1 VNLQSEIDF
10 LSSFAA
16 CWTRV
21 KSRLILGCQ
30 TAGDDFY
37 WSRARVAP
45 SRPILP
51 PKKCMLARH
60 LSLLLLVFAPGA
72 TLAAEPSGPAAPT
85 ITPEQE
91 KFFEDKVRPILA
103 ASCLDCHGPK
113 KAESGLRLDSRQ
125 AALDGGDSGERAIV
139 PREPDRSLLVKA
151 INHTGDIH
159 MPPTGKLPDEKIAIL
174 TDWIRQGL
182 PWPADHHGDLA
193 ALSAADR
200 APEHR
205 ATHWAYQAVTRPP
218 LAPIRNPQPSIR
230 NAVDTF
236 VLSRLE
242 VAGLSPSPAADRRTL
257 IRRATYDL
265 IGLPPTPEEVEA
277 FAADATPDAYERQID
292 RLLASPHYGERW
304 GRHWLDVARYADTKG
319 YAFAQERR
327 FPYAYTYRDY
337 VIRALNADLPYN
349 QFLTE
354 QLAADRLSIG
364 DDKSPLAALGFLT
377 TGRKFNNTQDDIDDQ
392 IDATTR
398 GLLGLTVACARC
410 HDHKYDAIPTEDYYS
425 LYGVFASSSPPG
437 ELPLIG
443 PREDSEEYR
452 KFEEELGKLRGEVDA
467 FAAEKHTEF
476 LDQTRRQSADYL
488 ARVAAGTQN
497 TLLAKLPFL
506 SLDPKDLRPRMI
518 QRWQRYLDDHAK
530 ADHPVLGPWSELVKL
545 PNENFPERAAPILAK
560 FQEKTAGCDPGQL
573 NPLVK
578 AAFAADVPATR
589 LDVAR
594 IYGKLLTDAFDQWK
608 AAGAN
613 GEALAKLPPET
624 RQLADFLL
632 GKDSPTDIDRS
643 DVRQYLNR
651 ADRNKYSE
659 LQKKVESFQATSP
672 LAPPRAMSLVDN
684 SQPTDPRVFI
694 RGNPARLG
702 KPVPRQYLL
711 IMSPSPREPFA
722 SGSGRLELAQKIA
735 NPENPLTRRVIV
747 NRLWMHHFGE
757 PLVLTPSDFGIRC
770 EPPSHPELL
779 DWLATELL
787 DSDWSLKD
795 LHRMI
800 MTSAT
805 YQQASVDRPECRAVD
820 PENRLLWRANRR
832 RLELEAVRD
841 SLLALADRLDTR
853 MYGRPVELTNRPFP
867 PRRAVYGYI
876 DRQDL
881 PNLFRVFDIASPDSS
896 TPRRPRTTVPQQAL
910 FFMNSPFVVEQA
922 QALAVRPEVAAAND
936 DAAKIAALYR
946 LVLERTPAADE
957 LAIGRQFL
965 VAAAAEAPDSM
976 KLSPLAQ
983 YAQLLL
989 LTNEVMYVD

>member
-1 VNLQSEIDF
+1 MPARLLCALVF
-10 LSSFAA
+10 SFASGIA
-16 CWTRV
+16 
-21 KSRLILGCQ
+21 
-30 TAGDDFY
+30 
-37 WSRARVAP
+37 
-45 SRPILP
+45 
-51 PKKCMLARH
+51 
-60 LSLLLLVFAPGA
+60 
-72 TLAAEPSGPAAPT
+72 LAAEPRTPAAPV

-125 AALDGGDSGERAIV
+125 AALEGGDSGERAVV

-159 MPPTGKLPDEKIAIL
+159 MPPDGRLPAEQIAIL

-182 PWPADHHGDLA
+182 PWPAESYADFTTL
-193 ALSAADR
+193 LAADR
-200 APEHR
+200 VPDHR
-205 ATHWAYQAVTRPP
+205 ATHWAYQPVTRPP
-218 LAPIRNPQPSIR
+218 LPQIINPKSGHPQQRVIL
-230 NAVDTF
+230 NGIDAF
-236 VLSRLE
+236 IASRLE
-242 VAGLSPSPAADRRTL
+242 AAGLSPSPAADRRTL

-265 IGLPPTPEEVEA
+265 VGLPPTPEDVEA
-277 FAADATPDAYERQID
+277 FAADSAPDAYERLID
-292 RLLASPHYGERW
+292 RLLSSPHYGERW

-337 VIRALNADLPYN
+337 VIRALNADLPYD
-349 QFLTE
+349 QFVTE
-354 QLAADRLSIG
+354 QLAADRLPIG
-364 DDKSPLAALGFLT
+364 EDKSSLAALGFLT

-425 LYGVFASSSPPG
+425 LYGVFASASPPG
-437 ELPLIG
+437 ELPLLG
-443 PREDSEEYR
+443 PREDSEEFR
-452 KFEEELGKLRGEVDA
+452 KFEEELGKLRGEADA
-467 FAAEKHTEF
+467 FAAEKHVEF
-476 LDQTRRQSADYL
+476 LEQTRRQSADYL
-488 ARVAAGTQN
+488 ARVAAGTQS

-518 QRWQRYLDDHAK
+518 QRWQRYLDEHAQ
-530 ADHPVLGPWSELVKL
+530 ADHPVLSPWSELIKL
-545 PNENFPERAAPILAK
+545 PSENFPERAAPVLAK

-578 AAFAADVPATR
+578 AALAADVPATR

-613 GEALAKLPPET
+613 SEALAKLPPET

-651 ADRNKYSE
+651 ADRNKYTE

-684 SQPTDPRVFI
+684 PQPTDPRVFI
-694 RGNPARLG
+694 RGNPARPG
-702 KPVPRQYLL
+702 KQVPRQFLL
-711 IMSPSPREPFA
+711 IMSESERAPFA
-722 SGSGRLELAQKIA
+722 SGSGRLELAQKIVA
-735 NPENPLTRRVIV
+735 PDNPLARRVIV

-757 PLVLTPSDFGIRC
+757 PLVLTPSDFGVRC
-770 EPPSHPELL
+770 APPSHPELL
-779 DWLATELL
+779 DWLADELL
-787 DSDWSLKD
+787 ENDWSLKD
-795 LHRMI
+795 LHRAI
-800 MTSAT
+800 MSSAT
-805 YQQASVDRPECRAVD
+805 YQQASFDRLECRAVD

-841 SLLALADRLDTR
+841 SLLALAGRLDTR
-853 MYGRPVELTNRPFP
+853 MHGRPVELTKSPYP
-867 PRRAVYGYI
+867 PRRAVYGFI

-922 QALAVRPEVAAAND
+922 QALAARPEVWC
-936 DAAKIAALYR
+936 
-946 LVLERTPAADE
+946 
-957 LAIGRQFL
+957 
-965 VAAAAEAPDSM
+965 
-976 KLSPLAQ
+976 
-983 YAQLLL
+983 
-989 LTNEVMYVD
+989 